1 VANVKFAH
9 VTKRF
14 GKVEAVQDLNLE
26 VADKEFMTLVGPSG
40 CGKSTTLNL
49 LAGLE
54 ELDEGEIYIADQLM
68 NDVPPGD
75 RNIAMM
81 FQSYALYPHMKVF
94 DNMAFGLRIQK
105 VPGPEIERRVQE
117 AARLLE
123 LEDLLQRKPAQLSGG
138 QRQRVALG
146 RAIVRDPDVFLLDE
160 PLSNLD
166 AILRVQMRAELRLLF
181 KRLGSTVV
189 YVTHDQAEAM
199 TMSDRLV
206 VFQLGIVQQV
216 GTPIEVYRRPA
227 NLFVARFIGSPPINF
242 IHGRLESSTNGH
254 QFIAPGFSLPL
265 PAGMVDQDWPSEVI
279 VGVRPEDISLQPAGS
294 GIPATIKLLE
304 HLGSEN
310 IIFANVAEQMLT
322 LKSDKET
329 VVNLG
334 ENVGLEVSSG
344 SLHFF
349 DPATEL
355 RLELAKTLSQ

>member
-1 VANVKFAH
+1 
-9 VTKRF
+9 
-14 GKVEAVQDLNLE
+14 
-26 VADKEFMTLVGPSG
+26 
-40 CGKSTTLNL
+40 
-49 LAGLE
+49 
-54 ELDEGEIYIADQLM
+54 
-68 NDVPPGD
+68 
-75 RNIAMM
+75 
-81 FQSYALYPHMKVF
+81 
-94 DNMAFGLRIQK
+94 
-105 VPGPEIERRVQE
+105 VQE

>member
-1 VANVKFAH
+1 MANVKFSQ

-14 GKVEAVQDLNLE
+14 GKVTAVQNLNLE
-26 VADKEFMTLVGPSG
+26 IADKEFMTLVGPSG
-40 CGKSTTLNL
+40 CGKSTTLNM

-54 ELDEGEIYIADQLM
+54 ELDEGEIYIGDHLM

-94 DNMAFGLRIQK
+94 DNMAFALRIQK
-105 VPGPEIERRVQE
+105 TSRPEIERRVQE
-117 AARLLE
+117 AAQLLGI
-123 LEDLLQRKPAQLSGG
+123 EDLLQRKPAQLSGG

-166 AILRVQMRAELRLLF
+166 AILRVQMRADLRLLF

-206 VFQLGIVQQV
+206 VFNSGVIQQV
-216 GTPIEVYRRPA
+216 GTPIEVYRQPA
-227 NLFVARFIGSPPINF
+227 NQFVARFIGSPPINL
-242 IHGRLESSTNGH
+242 IHGRIEASTNGH
-254 QFIAPGFSLPL
+254 QFVTPDFSLSL
-265 PAGMVDQDWPSEVI
+265 PAGIVNHDWPSEVV
-279 VGVRPEDISLQPAGS
+279 VGIRAEDISLRPAGM
-294 GIPATIKLLE
+294 GIPAAIKLVE

-310 IIFANVAEQMLT
+310 IIFAMASEQMIT
-322 LKSDKET
+322 LKSEKET
-329 VVNLG
+329 IVAPD
-334 ENVGLEVSSG
+334 ENIGLEVSPSA
-344 SLHFF
+344 LNFF
-349 DPATEL
+349 DPTSEQ
-355 RLELAKTLSQ
+355 RLEPAKNVSS